1 MSKRTHDTPRLSG
14 FCCYILQ
21 SEHWPTPYTGKT
33 CDPTRRLHRHNH
45 PSKRS
50 RAYTKGKGPW
60 RIAAAVFG
68 MSSNRQSVWLERA
81 LKQHAKHRAR
91 PVGLSAVQSA
101 ILDAIRVSRH
111 PGLWWRGG
119 AGQPPP
125 ALHVHVFKCAL
136 SSWPKELMFP
146 STIETTE
153 THIFCHPR
161 REFTSHQE

>member
-81 LKQHAKHRAR
+81 LKRHCMPSTA
-91 PVGLSAVQSA
+91 PVPLVLA
-101 ILDAIRVSRH
+101 LFRVRSSMPFKSVVIQVCGGAAEQASRH
-111 PGLWWRGG
+111 RP
-119 AGQPPP
+119 
-125 ALHVHVFKCAL
+125 CTYT
-136 SSWPKELMFP
+136 SS
-146 STIETTE
+146 SVR
-153 THIFCHPR
+153 CHPGPR
-161 REFTSHQE
+161 S